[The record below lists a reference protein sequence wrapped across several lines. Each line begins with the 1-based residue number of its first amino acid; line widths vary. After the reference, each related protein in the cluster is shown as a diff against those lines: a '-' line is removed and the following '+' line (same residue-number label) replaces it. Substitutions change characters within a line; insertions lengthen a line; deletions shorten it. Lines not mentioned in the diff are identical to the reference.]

1 MFKQTL
7 KNLKSYIESKGIKVP
22 KLKKADIIDFILDN
36 IDINTGKLK

>member
-1 MFKQTL
+1 MFAQTV
-7 KNLKSYIESKGIKVP
+7 KGLKSYIESKGINLP